1 MQSIRF
7 LAIPALTAIL
17 VLVPVLWALPLDLPP
32 WRSIG
37 IILGWAGV
45 GLLLASLLLMLR
57 ETRLAHALGGL
68 ERMYRWHHGVGLAAY
83 VLLLAHPLALAAGA
97 WNEAPRLAWQ
107 MLSPFSQSWP
117 VWLGW
122 AGLLALMIGMAA
134 SFSHRVPYRLWR
146 ILHGLL
152 GAGVLL
158 GLGHVALLGISE
170 AVAAVALLAILLLL
184 WRVLRV
190 DLGLAARPYVVS
202 SVTRIADTSV
212 EVALRPLSTP
222 LVATP
227 GQFVMVAF
235 SDGLHFRGCR
245 EYHPFTVS
253 AIETGG
259 TIDIGVKS
267 LGDCTRL
274 MQTLEPGVATRIQG
288 PFGAFL
294 DGRADGPELWV
305 AGGIGIT
312 PFMALLRASPPV
324 QPTILLYLYRIATD
338 AAYLSELQEIA
349 ARSTM
354 LSLLAHATGDD
365 LPDLAALLPDAA
377 TLSGRHCYLC
387 GPAGL
392 VAGAERVLRARAV
405 PLALIHYES
414 FDFR

>member
-1 MQSIRF
+1 MQCLRH
-7 LAIPALTAIL
+7 LAIPGLTALL
-17 VLVPVLWALPLDLPP
+17 VLGPVLWALPQDLPP
-32 WRSIG
+32 WRSVG
-37 IILGWAGV
+37 IVLGWAGV

-68 ERMYRWHHGVGLAAY
+68 ERMYRWHHAVGLAAY
-83 VLLLAHPLALAAGA
+83 VLLLAHPLALAAGG
-97 WNEAPRLAWQ
+97 WSEAPRLGWQ
-107 MLSPFSQSWP
+107 LLSPFTQSWP

-122 AGLLALMIGMAA
+122 AGLLALMVGMAA
-134 SFSHRVPYRLWR
+134 SFSYRVHYRLWR

-158 GLGHVALLGISE
+158 GLGHIALLGISE
-170 AVAAVALLAILLLL
+170 AVAAAAMLAIILLF

-190 DLGLAARPYVVS
+190 DLGLAARPYVVA
-202 SVTRIADTSV
+202 SVTPIADTSV

-222 LVATP
+222 LIAAP

-253 AIETGG
+253 AIEAGG

-294 DGRADGPELWV
+294 AARAAAPELWV

-312 PFMALLRASPPV
+312 PFMALLRASPPAC
-324 QPTILLYLYRIATD
+324 PTILLYLYRIATD
-338 AAYLSELQEIA
+338 AAYLYELQDIA
-349 ARSTM
+349 TRTPM
-354 LSLLAHATGDD
+354 LTLLAHATGDD

-392 VAGAERVLRARAV
+392 VSGVDRVLRARGV
-405 PLALIHYES
+405 TSDFIHYES